1 MIERG
6 YTAHPKEKEQPRAH
20 RRSGRARLRENLN
33 GYIFVLP
40 YVIGLI
46 VFFAFPL
53 VFSLRIS
60 FGQYQ
65 LSRGGYTITPTG
77 LENYYQALFEEVD
90 FTQVFIGTMTDTLV
104 DTPLIVVFSLILAVM
119 LNRKLPCKGIFR
131 TIFFLPFLLGS
142 GYVMKQLLGMNIGES
157 AMSMAR
163 GIIFPQEVQEYIGPV
178 ATKIAMGFLSRITLI
193 LWRSGVPIVLFLSGL
208 QSIPVSLYEA
218 SMVDGAT
225 EWEKFWKVTVPMIS
239 PVMLL
244 VMVYTVIDSFTDAS
258 NGMVDLF
265 YQRAF
270 ERLDYS
276 MSAAMSWL
284 YFAFILVVVLLIF
297 LFMRR
302 FIYSEHDTKA

>member
-1 MIERG
+1 MTETR
-6 YTAHPKEKEQPRAH
+6 PKVH
-20 RRSGRARLRENLN
+20 RRSKRARWRENLN
-33 GYIFVLP
+33 GYIFVFP
-40 YVIGLI
+40 YVIGLV

-53 VFSLRIS
+53 LFSLQIS
-60 FGQYQ
+60 FGEYQ
-65 LSRGGYTITPTG
+65 LARGGYSVTPVG
-77 LENYYQALFEEVD
+77 WANYYKAIFEEVD
-90 FTQVFIGTMTDTLV
+90 FTQVFMGTIGDTLI

-119 LNRKLPCKGIFR
+119 LNRKLPCKGVFR

-142 GYVMKQLLGMNIGES
+142 GYVMKQLLGMNVGES

-163 GIIFPQEVQEYIGPV
+163 GIILPLEVQEYIGPV
-178 ATKIAMGFLSRITLI
+178 ATKVALGFLERITLV

-218 SMVDGAT
+218 AMVDGAT

-239 PVMLL
+239 PVILL

-270 ERLDYS
+270 EKLDYS

-284 YFAFILVVVLLIF
+284 YFVFILAVVLLIF
-297 LFMRR
+297 LVMRR
-302 FIYSEHDTKA
+302 FIYSEHDTRA